1 VPLNCGALRTLGEQN
16 MAMAVP
22 FLPHRFRAAAPHYL
36 AGRTPYPPRLI
47 ECVAMLTGL
56 ACPDLARTGR
66 VLDLGCG
73 PGQLALAFAPF
84 AAEVLAVDPE
94 PEMLHL
100 ARAAAGDAA
109 IRFLQASS
117 YDLGPAFGRFHLAVL
132 GRSFH
137 WMDRAE
143 TLRRLDAMIEPGG
156 AVALFGDA
164 HPEVPDNSWRA
175 PWREVLDRY
184 RAGPSGRS
192 RYGTDWVRHEAF
204 LLDSAFCRLDYVAA
218 IDRSRIPVVTLVERA
233 LSRST
238 HSPERLGDR
247 VEALSE
253 DMLRAL
259 DPFVVNGMITE
270 VVESYAYIATRP
282 EAA

>member
-1 VPLNCGALRTLGEQN
+1 
-16 MAMAVP
+16 MAVP
-22 FLPHRFRAAAPHYL
+22 VAFLPHRFRAAASHYL
-36 AGRTPYPPRLI
+36 AGRTPYPSRLVAR
-47 ECVAMLTGL
+47 VAMLTGL
-56 ACPDLARTGR
+56 ACPDLPRTGR

-94 PEMLHL
+94 PEMLRV
-100 ARAAAGDAA
+100 ARAAAGDAS

-117 YDLGPAFGRFHLAVL
+117 YDLGPAFGRFRLVVM

-156 AVALFGDA
+156 AVVLFGDA
-164 HPEVPDNSWRA
+164 HPVLPDNAWRTA
-175 PWREVLDRY
+175 WREVLDRY
-184 RAGPSGRS
+184 RVGPSRQS
-192 RYGTDWVRHEAF
+192 HDADWVRHEAL
-204 LLDSAFCRLDYVAA
+204 LLDSAFCCLDYVAA
-218 IDRSRIPVVTLVERA
+218 IDRRRIPVAALVERA

-238 HSPERLGDR
+238 HSPDRLGDR

-253 DMLRAL
+253 ELLRAL
-259 DPFVVNGMITE
+259 EPFTVDGMITE
-270 VVESYAYIATRP
+270 VVESYACIATRP